1 MKVQQKPA
9 FYLALALITGILSS
23 YLLINNNLIY
33 FFKILLLAELLYL
46 VYYVFFELKKTKK
59 SIYIFLIILF
69 FFLGSF
75 LYGYQDYKYN
85 SIYSSKNF
93 SDSGAVQLLAEIKFD
108 IGDLESNKVYLK
120 AHSISGKKV
129 KYGKIILNSRKLK
142 KYNDGDLIVLE
153 LELKKPDPALNP
165 GAFSYADYLKTKG
178 VYLQGWNPQNIKLI
192 QKNKSVKND
201 IIKVKK
207 IFLNNINYLFT
218 EDKAAFIKAILLG
231 ERENLNYDQEL
242 LLRSSGASHL
252 LAISGLHMGILIM
265 TFSIVLFRICSEKRT
280 ALYLLSFLTFFYIIL
295 VGAAVSII
303 RASLLALLFLWS
315 GEFKREGDFLNII
328 SLTLVINLLLDPLA
342 LFTVS
347 LQLSYTLVLA
357 LFYLTPL
364 FNNLLP
370 AIFSVSLSAQFASL
384 AISAY
389 YFNEY
394 AFIALIT
401 NIWVIP
407 LITIFLP
414 LIFLVIL
421 FSVISFNFLK
431 PLVLLIEFGLNFLF
445 KGLEVMTVIQ
455 GESLVVGRPKLLIVI
470 LYYLLLFSLPYIYQK
485 RYIYLK
491 AKKFKIWQQLIPG
504 IIVLII
510 ISFFVNPLPD
520 NLEINFIAVGQGDGI
535 FIRFPGGKN
544 MLLDTGPPGSDG
556 RNIEY
561 SIISYL
567 NYLGIKDIDYLMI
580 SHFDADHAGGIP
592 HLLKRKKV
600 KNLMIP
606 PYHKKSEFHD
616 QLADSICS
624 ETEVVFLT
632 AGMNF
637 QISGCQFKILN
648 PQPEKI
654 SEDRNENSIVFILE
668 HENKKILFT
677 GDLSQK
683 GEVKIVEKYNPEKI
697 DVLKVGHHGSKSSS
711 GELLLKKIKPELAVI
726 SVGRNNFGHPSQ
738 EVINRFDR
746 LGIRYLRTDQSGM
759 IRLISD
765 GQKLYLDYFRKNNN

>member
-1 MKVQQKPA
+1 
-9 FYLALALITGILSS
+9 
-23 YLLINNNLIY
+23 
-33 FFKILLLAELLYL
+33 
-46 VYYVFFELKKTKK
+46 
-59 SIYIFLIILF
+59 
-69 FFLGSF
+69 
-75 LYGYQDYKYN
+75 
-85 SIYSSKNF
+85 
-93 SDSGAVQLLAEIKFD
+93 
-108 IGDLESNKVYLK
+108 
-120 AHSISGKKV
+120 
-129 KYGKIILNSRKLK
+129 
-142 KYNDGDLIVLE
+142 
-153 LELKKPDPALNP
+153 
-165 GAFSYADYLKTKG
+165 
-178 VYLQGWNPQNIKLI
+178 
-192 QKNKSVKND
+192 
-201 IIKVKK
+201 
-207 IFLNNINYLFT
+207 
-218 EDKAAFIKAILLG
+218 
-231 ERENLNYDQEL
+231 
-242 LLRSSGASHL
+242 
-252 LAISGLHMGILIM
+252 
-265 TFSIVLFRICSEKRT
+265 
-280 ALYLLSFLTFFYIIL
+280 
-295 VGAAVSII
+295 
-303 RASLLALLFLWS
+303 LLFLWS

-401 NIWVIP
+401 NIWVIQ

-504 IIVLII
+504 IIILII

-544 MLLDTGPPGSDG
+544 MLLDTGPPGSEG

-637 QISGCQFKILN
+637 QISDCQFKILN

-738 EVINRFDR
+738 EVINSFDR

-765 GQKLYLDYFRKNNN
+765 GHKLYLDYFRKNNN